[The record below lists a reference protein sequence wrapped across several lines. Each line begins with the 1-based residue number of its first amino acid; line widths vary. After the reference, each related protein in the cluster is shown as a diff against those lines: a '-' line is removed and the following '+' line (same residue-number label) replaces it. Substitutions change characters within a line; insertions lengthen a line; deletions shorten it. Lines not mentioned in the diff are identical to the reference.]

1 MQPNP
6 IYPTME
12 RRRTLAITAAGQQPA
27 SLLIAKDRSN
37 VLKLFLL
44 RTTRLNSRRNRV

>member
-1 MQPNP
+1 MQPNS

-27 SLLIAKDRSN
+27 SLLIAKAG
-37 VLKLFLL
+37 
-44 RTTRLNSRRNRV
+44 RTLSSSS